1 MESLKKKILVSQ
13 HVNICVKYAMLSF
26 EIIFSSSYNFN
37 SQLVLNQ
44 KLLVIDSHFIHIQ
57 G

>member
-1 MESLKKKILVSQ
+1 MLLMESLKKKILVSQ

-44 KLLVIDSHFIHIQ
+44 KLLVI
-57 G
+57 